1 MAKREPD
8 PARKPQFPPGR
19 PIWPPPERKP
29 SKPPGPRP
37 RGATPVD
44 LQIVFGENLKV
55 ARERLGMSQC
65 EFSQHTGLTQQYLS
79 LVETGQKN
87 LTLRTIMTLA
97 EAVDETVSEMLRP
110 RGAG

>member
-8 PARKPQFPPGR
+8 PAGKPQFPPGQ

-29 SKPPGPRP
+29 SKPPAARP

-44 LQIVFGENLKV
+44 LQIVFGKNLKV
-55 ARERLGMSQC
+55 ARERLGMSQR

-79 LVETGQKN
+79 RVEIGRKN
-87 LTLRTIMTLA
+87 LTLRTMMTLA

-110 RGAG
+110 TGEG

>member
-8 PARKPQFPPGR
+8 PAGKPQFPAGQ

-29 SKPPGPRP
+29 SKPPGARP
-37 RGATPVD
+37 LDVTPVD

-55 ARERLGMSQC
+55 ARERLGMSQR

-87 LTLRTIMTLA
+87 LTLRTMMTLA
-97 EAVDETVSEMLRP
+97 EAVGEAVSEMLRP
-110 RGAG
+110 RAAG